1 MSEGNSQSQTSL
13 SRSRSVSQA
22 GGVFDDGHGDH
33 SVAYDDDWEHDSP
46 SQEESKT
53 VEVDEGEENLLV
65 ATKPE
70 YKPCAEDE
78 DFLAAL
84 DKMVNENIAENK
96 NIGDI
101 TLNI

>member
-22 GGVFDDGHGDH
+22 GGVFDGGDGHGD
-33 SVAYDDDWEHDSP
+33 DDDWEHDSP

>member
-22 GGVFDDGHGDH
+22 GGVFDDGDGHGD
-33 SVAYDDDWEHDSP
+33 DDDWEHDSP